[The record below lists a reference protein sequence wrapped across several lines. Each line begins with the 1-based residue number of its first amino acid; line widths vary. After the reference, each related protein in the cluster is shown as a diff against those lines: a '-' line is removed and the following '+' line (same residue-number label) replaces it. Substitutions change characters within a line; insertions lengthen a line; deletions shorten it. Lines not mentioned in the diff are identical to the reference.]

1 MIEYILCT
9 FLVFTRN
16 FIYKRLVFFCIHS
29 YQGPRVGVKWF
40 MVSEG
45 LGASAVGIAQLP
57 PNTHS
62 PGAGLAAT
70 LAFPLNLQRSNS
82 NRKGLSQASQII
94 PCTFLA
100 LSANSPHHQQSA
112 TPAPEQPHKANKA
125 NLSVCESISVS
136 SIGSFVSWFTF
147 HIQVI
152 SYDLFH

>member
-100 LSANSPHHQQSA
+100 LSANSPHHQQSGPPGRTKQLHLKLA
-112 TPAPEQPHKANKA
+112 MCPKQGILKN
-125 NLSVCESISVS
+125 
-136 SIGSFVSWFTF
+136 G
-147 HIQVI
+147 
-152 SYDLFH
+152 